1 MMNVV
6 LTHVDLVHVNERDV
20 LVDGVFTQ
28 KRPNGVDV
36 VLVLKRSMVVAIIFS
51 P

>member
-28 KRPNGVDV
+28 KRPNGVDCSCS
-36 VLVLKRSMVVAIIFS
+36 KKIYGCCYYF
-51 P
+51 